1 MQLIDG
7 FMNDDTVVIHRVN
20 KKATI
25 SVAFI
30 CLLVITI
37 VLIVVF
43 FITLA
48 ERIGFYLLG

>member
-7 FMNDDTVVIHRVN
+7 FMNDATVVIHRIN